1 MPKRQPKQYPKTQK
15 KPFDKVSETS
25 KKAVDTIRTTIN
37 EAKAKIAER
46 KAAKARKEA
55 AATEEVEDG
64 GESTEVKE

>member
-1 MPKRQPKQYPKTQK
+1 MKQ
-15 KPFDKVSETS
+15 SENS
-25 KKAVDTIRTTIN
+25 GK
-37 EAKAKIAER
+37 

>member
-1 MPKRQPKQYPKTQK
+1 
-15 KPFDKVSETS
+15 
-25 KKAVDTIRTTIN
+25 VDTIRTTIN